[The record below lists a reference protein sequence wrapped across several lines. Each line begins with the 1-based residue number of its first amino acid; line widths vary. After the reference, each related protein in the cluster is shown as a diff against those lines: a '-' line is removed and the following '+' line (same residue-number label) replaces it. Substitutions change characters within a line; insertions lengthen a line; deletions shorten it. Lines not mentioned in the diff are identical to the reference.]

1 MAVALRKAGL
11 SVNAAN
17 PQIIALA
24 EQGVTVETALAAV
37 DEAKKSKPDER
48 IALGYIVKILE
59 RWSADAKKI
68 NVRGADKRDP
78 PDNWW
83 SSDAGIDRKGREL
96 GLMPRPMES
105 YADYRVRIHD
115 EIRKRKE
122 VVA

>member
-1 MAVALRKAGL
+1 MVVLEQ
-11 SVNAAN
+11 SV
-17 PQIIALA
+17 Q
-24 EQGVTVETALAAV
+24 
-37 DEAKKSKPDER
+37 PDER
-48 IALGYIVKILE
+48 IALGYVVKILE
-59 RWSADAKKI
+59 RWSKEAQQMD
-68 NVRGADKRDP
+68 VRGATKRDP

-122 VVA
+122 AAA